1 MMEEDTELPFTQC
14 PDNSR
19 KIWKPEWLMT
29 LVDTIEP
36 YQETFNRK
44 EKDEN
49 GTFVRKSSSNAAQ
62 SPAASLLLK
71 HLASPFSPFFFLLK
85 TRASNVKRTDQQ
97 TPVSTRT
104 QPVWRTSRDPAEV
117 RTQSQHESGPAFR
130 GS

>member
-49 GTFVRKSSSNAAQ
+49 GEARCFSNEEAA
-62 SPAASLLLK
+62 
-71 HLASPFSPFFFLLK
+71 
-85 TRASNVKRTDQQ
+85 
-97 TPVSTRT
+97 
-104 QPVWRTSRDPAEV
+104 
-117 RTQSQHESGPAFR
+117 
-130 GS
+130 